1 MADNGTNM
9 LDDSQQ
15 DLQDI
20 KNMTDAVRDL
30 GQMGKNINN
39 GIQKIN
45 DHFKGTG
52 NNSGNG
58 PNQAANG
65 ANGANANGAAGAGG
79 KAAGGSGGSGAAAGG
94 KAAGGSAGASGGSAA
109 GAGGGSAGAAG
120 GSAAGAG
127 GGSAGAA
134 GGAAAS
140 GGGAAAGSAGGAAA
154 AGGTAAGAGGGAAAG
169 AGAGS
174 VGGPAGMAIGA
185 VAGIAIGEGI
195 KTVNDPSNAMK
206 FILLAMLPFLSI
218 LIPFW
223 ILAKILNPFSST
235 NTVDGD
241 NVEALQVDV
250 GKDENFLNSQGIT
263 ADEITDEIA
272 IKYNFDNQYD
282 KMAQIIAEAVAAGYQ
297 DSLAQYPAGK
307 QAAKNSITADHDSE
321 SSVYLYD
328 GTYWGNVE
336 HLNEKN
342 VEAVGKDEKEL
353 EGNAWDDGNYLTDN
367 SNNGAF
373 DSGTAY
379 IIGAYSVSK
388 GNTSPVA
395 KDDDYTYYAALE
407 KLMNQS
413 DTRLGY
419 YKYSGATIST
429 QLTQKVEVK
438 KVEKVIK
445 YEKKTDTSGSAK
457 YCSLCTAQKD
467 YTSEGENNNHAIGT
481 AKTVYGYYCPDCNT
495 VTRNVTYEFIVCNHC
510 GVVYREDGGSTY
522 WYGGYEY
529 CSDCGYSAER
539 YRVRHCSTVGLNQV
553 EDLDYYQCNAGHIF
567 GSENTRYVKNSY
579 GASGVRRTYASE
591 YFVYEVTDTTNED
604 FSYTSYKYTGNIAAF
619 SYQDLLE
626 RMFLDD
632 NPFYEDVQGTMYT
645 GTYGGTAATI
655 TAGTEITLPSGL
667 GKYFTFM
674 GWQCITN
681 TSSTQYKLM
690 QESGMPFDSEGFG
703 KINGRYVI
711 ACTSTFGQVGD
722 YVDFY
727 QSNGNVLKCIIG
739 DMKAQEVCAWDP
751 NPANQWGHQNGQ
763 IVVEFVVDK
772 TTWYTSPLHA
782 NPGTSSCHPEWG
794 GQTIVKAV
802 NGGSWFTNPDFV
814 QSLGGDEPGATQTS
828 TDSSDMQ
835 LKVANY
841 AVMSLQKNMSTHP
854 PTAGLCAAWVSGIYQ
869 AAGACSPSGN
879 AIDYWTKW
887 KDSGSSDP
895 TRIPVGAAVVASGSS
910 SPAGMTYGH
919 VGIYV
924 GDTDGDG
931 EGEVVDNIGRV
942 NISSLSQWLSWQTTP
957 VHPTYGGT
965 YGPGFIGWV
974 WPNGEAL
981 GSGYDYTGV
990 DPSTLVYSQGNAA
1003 SLSRAQRL
1011 ANIMASPYYQW
1022 GVYYEY
1028 ECDDPK
1034 STEFTCPR
1042 CGADMEVK
1050 TKGILWWKTE
1060 LPVFEYV
1067 KAKEPDVKTA
1077 YKMSDSG
1084 AIIQEQKAYTVSE
1097 KIDWYVN
1104 NMLNS
1109 IDAAAK
1115 YEAGFSGNSSGFIG
1129 IGGGNLSIVQFALSK
1144 VGTGG
1149 QESWAYFG
1157 GWEDQWCSMFVS
1169 FCAGSCGFEDL
1180 VKKTASCD
1188 EGMNWFKSKGL
1199 WQSRSSGYEPKP
1211 GDFIY
1216 FTWKTPPN
1224 PNDAQHVGIVEKVE
1238 GGIVYTVEGNTGGGG
1253 IYNTKVNKKSY
1264 SLTSTCIIGYG
1275 TPEYP
1280 SASNLIG
1287 GSTAEQIYNYL
1298 RSQGLTDAG
1307 AAGLMG
1313 NLNAESALR
1322 SNNMENSYESRLGY
1336 NDATY
1341 TAAVDNGTYRNFVND
1356 AVGYGLAQWT
1366 YYTRKQ
1372 KLYDYS
1378 RQMNTSISDLG
1389 MQLEFLMYELSNSFP
1404 SILGVLRTSSDL
1416 TACTRIVLYDFEN
1429 PANPNLTARVNLAR
1443 QYYQGT

>member
-9 LDDSQQ
+9 MDDGLQETQQ
-15 DLQDI
+15 AYNAG
-20 KNMTDAVRDL
+20 KNAIDL
-30 GQMGKNINN
+30 GKKAYDTGK
-39 GIQKIN
+39 KVH
-45 DHFKGTG
+45 DHFKGNG
-52 NNSGNG
+52 NNSGKG
-58 PNQAANG
+58 PNQTGNG
-65 ANGANANGAAGAGG
+65 ANQAGNTANQAG
-79 KAAGGSGGSGAAAGG
+79 KAAGSAGKAGANAAGSGAGAGASGAGAGASGAAAGG
-94 KAAGGSAGASGGSAA
+94 A
-109 GAGGGSAGAAG
+109 GAGG
-120 GSAAGAG
+120 
-127 GGSAGAA
+127 
-134 GGAAAS
+134 
-140 GGGAAAGSAGGAAA
+140 AA
-154 AGGTAAGAGGGAAAG
+154 AGGTAAASGGVAASASTAAATTAATTGGAVSSAAAAG
-169 AGAGS
+169 SAAGPLGT
-174 VGGPAGMAIGA
+174 VIGA
-185 VAGIAIGEGI
+185 AVGLVAGQVVEAIKNPTSSLKFVFLLLLPFIAI
-195 KTVNDPSNAMK
+195 M
-206 FILLAMLPFLSI
+206 
-218 LIPFW
+218 IPFW
-223 ILAKILNPFSST
+223 ILAKILNPFSTT
-235 NTVDGD
+235 NTIDGD
-241 NVEALQVDV
+241 NIEALQVDL
-250 GKDENFLNSQGIT
+250 GKDESFLNSQGISP
-263 ADEITDEIA
+263 DQITDDIA
-272 IKYNFDNQYD
+272 IKYTFDNQYD
-282 KMAQIIAEAVAAGYQ
+282 QMAQIIADAVAAGYQ
-297 DSLAQYPAGK
+297 ASLAQYPAGK
-307 QAAKNSITADHDSE
+307 QNAKNSITADHDAE

-328 GTYWGNVE
+328 GTYYGNVKY
-336 HLNEKN
+336 LNTKN
-342 VEAVGKDEKEL
+342 TTAVGEDEKQL

-379 IIGAYSVSK
+379 ILGAYSVSK

-395 KDDDYTYYAALE
+395 QGDDYTYYDALE
-407 KLMNQS
+407 KLMNQA
-413 DTRLGY
+413 DTKLGY
-419 YKYSGATIST
+419 FKYSGTTVST

-467 YTSEGENNNHAIGT
+467 YTSEGENNNHALGT
-481 AKTVYGYYCPDCNT
+481 SKSTYGYYCPYCDI
-495 VTRNVTYEFIVCNHC
+495 VTRNVSYSYIYCDYC
-510 GVVYREDGGSTY
+510 GVLDYGSTY
-522 WYGGYEY
+522 WSGGYEY
-529 CSDCGYSAER
+529 CSDCGSHAEKMGTSHYCGAR
-539 YRVRHCSTVGLNQV
+539 YLSQV
-553 EDLDYYQCNAGHIF
+553 QDLDYYQCNAGHIF
-567 GSENTRYVKNSY
+567 GSENTYYLSNSY

-604 FSYTSYKYTGNIAAF
+604 FDYTSYKYTGNIAAF

-626 RMFLDD
+626 RMFLDN
-632 NPFYEDVQGTMYT
+632 NPFYEDVQGTMYA
-645 GTYGGTAATI
+645 GSFGGNAATI

-722 YVDFY
+722 YIDFY

-763 IVVEFVVDK
+763 VVVEFVVDK
-772 TTWYTSPLHA
+772 SMWYTSPLHA

-835 LKVANY
+835 LKVANH
-841 AVMSLQKNMSTHP
+841 AVMSLQKNMSTYP
-854 PTAGLCAAWVSGIYQ
+854 PTAGYCAAWVSGIYA
-869 AAGACSPSGN
+869 AAGAGHPSGN

-895 TRIPVGAAVVASGSS
+895 SRIPVGAAVVASGSS
-910 SPAGMTYGH
+910 SSAGMTYGH

-942 NISSLSQWLSWQTTP
+942 NISSLSQWVSWQTTP
-957 VHPTYGGT
+957 VYPTYGGT

-974 WPNGEAL
+974 WPDGNAL

-990 DPSTLVYSQGNAA
+990 DPSTLVYNQGNVG

-1028 ECDDPK
+1028 ECDHPK
-1034 STEFTCPR
+1034 TTETKCPE
-1042 CGADMEVK
+1042 CDADMKVK

-1060 LPVFEYV
+1060 LPCFEYV
-1067 KAKEPDVKTA
+1067 KAKEPDQKTTF
-1077 YKMSDSG
+1077 KVSDSG
-1084 AIIQEQKAYTVSE
+1084 GIVQEKKPYTVSQ

-1104 NMLNS
+1104 NILNS

-1149 QESWAYFG
+1149 LESWAYFG

-1188 EGMNWFKSKGL
+1188 EGMNWFKSKSL
-1199 WQSRSSGYEPKP
+1199 WQSRGSGYEPKP

-1216 FTWKTPPN
+1216 FTWENN

-1238 GGIVYTVEGNTGGGG
+1238 GGVVYTIEGNTGGGG
-1253 IYNTKVNKKSY
+1253 IYNTKVSKKSY
-1264 SLTSTCIIGYG
+1264 SLTSTSIIGYG

-1280 SASNLIG
+1280 SASNLVG
-1287 GSTAEQIYNYL
+1287 GTTGEQIYNYL
-1298 RSQGLTDAG
+1298 ISQGLTDAG
-1307 AAGLMG
+1307 AAGLIG
-1313 NLNAESALR
+1313 NLSAESGLVPTRLQGDFSSGYTTSANYTNQVDSGAISR
-1322 SNNMENSYESRLGY
+1322 SQF
-1336 NDATY
+1336 
-1341 TAAVDNGTYRNFVND
+1341 VHNGPGGG
-1356 AVGYGLAQWT
+1356 GYGLAQWT
-1366 YYTRKQ
+1366 YYTRKE
-1372 KLYDYS
+1372 KLYDFAKQKS
-1378 RQMNTSISDLG
+1378 TSIGDLG

-1404 SILGVLRTSSDL
+1404 GVLGVLRTSNDL
-1416 TACTRIVLYDFEN
+1416 TACTRIVLYDFEA
-1429 PANPNLTARVNLAR
+1429 PASPNLSARVNLAR
-1443 QYYQGT
+1443 PYYRGT